1 MLGVTFPAGWTTR
14 RPTLDDLTEIL
25 ALVHASD
32 LAAIGQADFSPDDVR
47 DALAGSPYVAAER
60 DSLLAYAPD
69 GSLAGWAYL
78 ENENGGDR
86 EFVEVYTHPETGL
99 PAQAPLLART
109 LARVAERASELGHDT
124 VTVRAGAIPT
134 EKPYIAALRDAGF
147 AFVKRYARMRRSL
160 EGVSP
165 TPPATPDGIS
175 IRPVDPADDADMRL
189 FHRILDEAFRDTP
202 DYQPRTY
209 ERWREWVDGQDSVA
223 WDEWL
228 VASAGGTPA
237 GVLQS
242 SDHALD
248 DGEGWVKMLAVSR
261 EHRRRGIG
269 EALLRRAFALYAAKG
284 RTQVGLGVDLAN
296 PTEAARLYHAV
307 GMAPAYEADIYERT
321 VKAASGT
328 ARDGHG
334 LDPL

>member
-1 MLGVTFPAGWTTR
+1 MRGVRFPPGWTTR

-32 LAAIGQADFSPDDVR
+32 VAAVGQADFSPDDVR
-47 DALAGSPYVAAER
+47 DALAGSPYVSAER

-86 EFVEVYTHPETGL
+86 EFVEVYTHPETGQ
-99 PAQAPLLART
+99 PAQAPLLALT
-109 LARVAERASELGHDT
+109 LDRVAERARDLGHAT

-147 AFVKRYARMRRSL
+147 AFVKRYARMQRSL
-160 EGVSP
+160 ADV
-165 TPPATPDGIS
+165 PATPPPTPEGIA
-175 IRPVDPADDADMRL
+175 IRPVDPDDGADLRL
-189 FHRILDEAFRDTP
+189 FHRILDAAFRDTP

-209 ERWREWVDGQDSVA
+209 ERWREWVDGQTSVS

-228 VASAGGTPA
+228 VASDGGAPA

-242 SDHALD
+242 SNQALD
-248 DGEGWVKMLAVSR
+248 DNEGWVKMLAVAR

-284 RTQVGLGVDLAN
+284 RTKAGLGVDLAN
-296 PTEAARLYHAV
+296 PTEAARLYRAV
-307 GMAPAYEADIYERT
+307 GMTPVYEADVYERT
-321 VKAASGT
+321 VAA
-328 ARDGHG
+328 A
-334 LDPL
+334 

>member
-1 MLGVTFPAGWTTR
+1 MSFPAGWTTR
-14 RPTLDDLTEIL
+14 PPTLDDLTEIL

-32 LAAIGQADFSPDDVR
+32 VAAVGQADFSPDDLR
-47 DALAGSPYVAAER
+47 DALAGSPYVTAER

-86 EFVEVYTHPETGL
+86 EFVEVYTHPEFGL

-109 LARVAERASELGHDT
+109 LARVAERARERGHPA

-134 EKPYIAALRDAGF
+134 EKPYIAVLREAGF
-147 AFVKRYARMRRSL
+147 AFVKRYARMQRSL
-160 EGVSP
+160 EGVP
-165 TPPATPDGIS
+165 ATPPPTPDGIT
-175 IRPVDPADDADMRL
+175 IRPVDPGDEADLRL
-189 FHRILDEAFRDTP
+189 FHGILDAAFRDTP

-209 ERWREWVDGQDSVA
+209 ERWREWVDGQESVA

-228 VASAGGTPA
+228 VAADGGTPA
-237 GVLQS
+237 GILQS
-242 SDHALD
+242 SNHSLVDN
-248 DGEGWVKMLAVSR
+248 EGWVKMLAVAR
-261 EHRRRGIG
+261 EHRRRGVG

-284 RTQVGLGVDLAN
+284 RTKVGLGVDLEN

-307 GMAPAYEADIYERT
+307 GMTAVYEADVYERT
-321 VKAASGT
+321 VTAA
-328 ARDGHG
+328 
-334 LDPL
+334 